1 VSERLGFARFHRE
14 DVPALLAAGSGKLG
28 APAAAGLGPLAFV
41 LPDGR
46 AWTYEE
52 VEGDLAVRP
61 GAEGA
66 RTVVHL
72 GEDAWA
78 DFVGEVRTTPGLL
91 YAGLMKLDGDGGYDA
106 LDRWEAALRALYAG
120 RPIYDPSA
128 VADLD
133 LTRDFRLGDPE
144 IAAHLRR
151 AGFAVLRGVF
161 SADEINTVSDEVE
174 GLREKATPGDRRSWW
189 AKNASGDE
197 VLCRLIYTTLASDV
211 IDTFAKD
218 DRSRQ
223 IMDLAGT
230 PLVSA
235 ADRLDGVSVVIKNAA
250 VVEGLS
256 DLPWHRDCGLG
267 GHPVLCPG
275 FNIGVQ
281 LDHANADNGQ
291 LHFLAGSH
299 ESSGAP
305 PSPNSTDQPVIAI
318 DAAPGDVTVH
328 FGHVF
333 HAAPPPLS
341 PTAGRRA
348 LYVGGVKPELFDV
361 IGAGQGYNDVLF
373 EATADGRIASVDERL
388 ANASSSE

>member
-1 VSERLGFARFHRE
+1 VFERLDFDKFHRE
-14 DVPALLAAGSGKLG
+14 DVPALLARGNGKLG
-28 APAAAGLGPLAFV
+28 APAAAGLGPIAFV

-46 AWTYEE
+46 GWTYDVAGGD
-52 VEGDLAVRP
+52 VELRP
-61 GAEGA
+61 GNDGA
-66 RTVVHL
+66 RTIVRL
-72 GEDAWA
+72 DEAAWS
-78 DFVGEVRTTPGLL
+78 DFVQEAHTTPGLL
-91 YAGLMKLDGDGGYDA
+91 YAGLVKFDGQGGYET

-133 LTRDFRLGDPE
+133 LNRSFRLADPE
-144 IAAHLRR
+144 LAAYLRR

-161 SADEINTVSDEVE
+161 DADEVAAVSDEIE
-174 GLREKATPGDRRSWW
+174 RLRALASPGDRRSWW
-189 AKNASGDE
+189 AKNASGDD
-197 VLCRLIYTTLASDV
+197 VLCRLIYTSLASPA
-211 IDTFAKD
+211 IHEFAMD
-218 DRSRQ
+218 PRFEQ
-223 IMDLAGT
+223 IMELAGT
-230 PLVSA
+230 PLVRA
-235 ADRLDGVSVVIKNAA
+235 LDRLDGVSVVIKNSA

-299 ESSGAP
+299 ESSGAA
-305 PSPNSTDQPVIAI
+305 PSAKDTDLPTIAV
-318 DAAPGDVTVH
+318 DTEPGDVTVH

-348 LYVGGVKPELFDV
+348 LYVTCVAPRLFDV
-361 IGAGQGYNDVLF
+361 IGVEQGYNDVLF
-373 EATADGRIASVDERL
+373 EATGDGHIASVDERL
-388 ANASSSE
+388 ANAAG